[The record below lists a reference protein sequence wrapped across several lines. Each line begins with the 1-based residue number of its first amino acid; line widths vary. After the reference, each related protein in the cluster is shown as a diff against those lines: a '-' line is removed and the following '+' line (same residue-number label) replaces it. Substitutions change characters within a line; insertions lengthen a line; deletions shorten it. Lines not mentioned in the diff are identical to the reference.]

1 MNSNYSHQNK
11 KMLKF
16 VPVFQ
21 AYITEMKYI
30 ISFILFFV
38 AFPIL
43 SMGQSTTAFPK
54 PAILNDLQATVP
66 EQGTVQVIQESRI
79 EDLLAR
85 HLELN
90 RRSEGITGYRI
101 LIFKASYQNSR
112 EKAFEEKSRFVTNF
126 PDLEVYYIYEQP
138 ESRLFVGDF
147 RTKSEATR
155 MKLEIEKYFKNAI
168 VIETKINFP
177 KLDKLEDKQ

>member
-1 MNSNYSHQNK
+1 MC
-11 KMLKF
+11 KF

-21 AYITEMKYI
+21 DYIIEMKYI
-30 ISFILFFV
+30 ISLLLFLG
-38 AFPIL
+38 AMPLL
-43 SMGQSTTAFPK
+43 SMAQSYSK
-54 PAILNDLQATVP
+54 PAILNELKTSKTN
-66 EQGTVQVIQESRI
+66 QGTVELVQDPRI
-79 EDLLAR
+79 DDLLSR

-90 RRSEGITGYRI
+90 RRNEGILGYRI
-101 LIFKASYQNSR
+101 LIFKEGFQNSR
-112 EKAFEEKSRFVTNF
+112 ERATEERSRFISHFGDNI
-126 PDLEVYYIYEQP
+126 PVYYFYVQP

-155 MKLEIEKYFKNAI
+155 MKLEIERVFRNAV

>member
-1 MNSNYSHQNK
+1 MI
-11 KMLKF
+11 KF

-21 AYITEMKYI
+21 AYIIGMKHI
-30 ISFILFFV
+30 ISFFFLVAIPLF
-38 AFPIL
+38 
-43 SMGQSTTAFPK
+43 SMAQTNATYPK
-54 PAILNDLQATVP
+54 PGIINDLQTSAP
-66 EQGTVQVIQESRI
+66 EQGTVQIVQEPRI
-79 EDLLAR
+79 DDLLAR

-90 RRSEGITGYRI
+90 RRNDGITGYRI

-112 EKAFEEKSRFVTNF
+112 ERAMEERSRFISNF
-126 PDLEVYYIYEQP
+126 QGIPVYYFYEQP

-155 MKLEIEKYFKNAI
+155 MKLEIEKIFKNAI

-177 KLDKLEDKQ
+177 KLDKTEDK